1 MWPPTLAA
9 TNQKTR
15 GKHVP
20 LNYNLFRRKEYEAL
34 CCAVPE
40 DLSVPGFV
48 DDDRWEFRGSVAD
61 DHKGAP
67 GGFDSGAA
75 KEAVRFNGF
84 YLFQEV

>member
-1 MWPPTLAA
+1 MP
-9 TNQKTR
+9 
-15 GKHVP
+15 V
-20 LNYNLFRRKEYEAL
+20 NYNLFRRKEREAL

-40 DLSVPGFV
+40 DLSVPRFV
-48 DDDRWEFRGSVAD
+48 DDKRWEFHGRVVAE

-67 GGFDSGAA
+67 GGFDKEAA